1 MTRKMK
7 REDLVQVAQNLR
19 TAKDAAAIAALWLE
33 MDPEFERNV
42 TDIKLQIKE
51 LNQSLNLIDN
61 KIIKMDFPKN

>member
-19 TAKDAAAIAALWLE
+19 TAKDAVAIAALWLE

-51 LNQSLNLIDN
+51 LNQSLNLI
-61 KIIKMDFPKN
+61 KS

>member
-61 KIIKMDFPKN
+61 KIIKMDFPKS